1 VGLCVKKAKNVK
13 IHSEYIILF
22 RALSVGDKITFKN
35 ELHFSICTNT
45 DKATTTT
52 TTTM

>member
-1 VGLCVKKAKNVK
+1 MGLCIKKNNVK

-35 ELHFSICTNT
+35 ELHFSMCNNT
-45 DKATTTT
+45 DKTTTT
-52 TTTM
+52 